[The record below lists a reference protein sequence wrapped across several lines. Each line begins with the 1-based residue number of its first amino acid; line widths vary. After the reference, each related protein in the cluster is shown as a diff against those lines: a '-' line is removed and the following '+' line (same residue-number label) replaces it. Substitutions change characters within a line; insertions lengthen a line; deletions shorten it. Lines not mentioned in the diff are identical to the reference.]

1 MASNVPGAVGTLLDA
16 ANHHDTE
23 ALLASFTQD
32 GVVDD
37 WGREFT
43 GAESI
48 RGWSD
53 REFIRG
59 ERQPDDYPRLDCR

>member
-1 MASNVPGAVGTLLDA
+1 MASNVPGAVVTLLDA

-43 GAESI
+43 GAESH
-48 RGWSD
+48 GGVSGL
-53 REFIRG
+53 G
-59 ERQPDDYPRLDCR
+59 EHGPRRLLELGNHL